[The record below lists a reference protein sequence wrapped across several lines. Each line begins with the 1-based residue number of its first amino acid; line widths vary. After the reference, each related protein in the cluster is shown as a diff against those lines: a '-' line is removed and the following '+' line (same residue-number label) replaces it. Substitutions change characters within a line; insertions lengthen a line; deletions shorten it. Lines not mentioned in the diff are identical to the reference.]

1 MTITNTRATQN
12 FILKENKK
20 NYKLHGMIIIIIIII
35 IIIMMMMMMM
45 MMMMIIIKSKLNGL
59 IKKTINKYINHTEE
73 E

>member
-45 MMMMIIIKSKLNGL
+45 MMIIIIKSKLNRL